1 MNNLP
6 NTITVKK
13 STMLEAIVGITSAS
27 YDKPE
32 LICLAESLFGD
43 IVKEGGYSNMW
54 TFCQAMAIEETLIG
68 DTNVKSFHNT

>member
-13 STMLEAIVGITSAS
+13 TTMLEAIIGITSAS
-27 YDKPE
+27 HDNPQ

-43 IVKEGGYSNMW
+43 VVREGGYNDMW
-54 TFCQAMAIEETLIG
+54 TFCQAMAIEDELGGQFG
-68 DTNVKSFHNT
+68 DIQHN